1 MAKTRLTFQ
10 AVDKAVGWSA
20 TFFFLPAPHSRN
32 CWRAHPLLRR
42 PVEHPAPRRAALRLV
57 ATPQDTGLISFEQP
71 PPLPIG
77 FAPRGLSSSCASPC
91 TRQSYTVHRD
101 ACSLSPQGRAPRP
114 RAAAPGLGHRQL
126 PCTHIGGVRCYDRR
140 RFLTLIF
147 PLLFKC
153 RSCRSVT
160 EEGRCRSLSTHPQH
174 LRQAP

>member
-77 FAPRGLSSSCASPC
+77 FAPRDRLDLAPISALSGTIGRIATLAHYPLKAALLGQAQQRQASAIGSC
-91 TRQSYTVHRD
+91 
-101 ACSLSPQGRAPRP
+101 RA
-114 RAAAPGLGHRQL
+114 
-126 PCTHIGGVRCYDRR
+126 
-140 RFLTLIF
+140 LTLGVADVMIAGIF
-147 PLLFKC
+147 
-153 RSCRSVT
+153 
-160 EEGRCRSLSTHPQH
+160 
-174 LRQAP
+174 